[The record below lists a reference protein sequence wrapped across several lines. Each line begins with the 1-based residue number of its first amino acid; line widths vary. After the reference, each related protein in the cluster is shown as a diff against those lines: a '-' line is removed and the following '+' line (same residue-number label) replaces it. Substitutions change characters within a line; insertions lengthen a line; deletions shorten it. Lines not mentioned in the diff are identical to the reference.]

1 MQWTDDA
8 LVLGC
13 RPFGE
18 AAVIVEVMTRDHGR
32 HLGIVHGGRSRR
44 LRPVLQAG
52 NSVVATWRAR
62 LDEQLGSFTLEADAL
77 RAGELIAS
85 PVALAAVSVLAQH
98 LRLLPERDPHP
109 DLHGAAT
116 FLLQRLTMPDV
127 APGLFVRFEV
137 MLLAELGY
145 GLDLTAC
152 AATGALSDLA
162 YVSPKSGRAVSR
174 GAGEPY
180 RARLL
185 PLPDFLQAGRPD
197 VVPSSDEVR
206 AGFDLTG
213 FFLDA
218 YVYRPPGRA
227 ASPERARLV
236 ALACPEDRSGMVPD

>member
-18 AAVIVEVMTRDHGR
+18 AAVILEVMTRDHGR

-44 LRPVLQAG
+44 LRPVLQPG

-77 RAGELIAS
+77 RAGEL
-85 PVALAAVSVLAQH
+85 LAAQH

-109 DLHGAAT
+109 ALHGAAT

-152 AATGALSDLA
+152 AATGAMSDLA

-174 GAGEPY
+174 AAGEPY
-180 RARLL
+180 RGRLL
-185 PLPDFLQAGRPD
+185 PLPGFLQAGTD
-197 VVPSSDEVR
+197 VVPGTDEVR

-218 YVYRPPGRA
+218 YVYRPQGIA

-236 ALACPEDRSGMVPD
+236 ALACPGDRSGMVPD